1 MPKLTRS
8 IPHRKELIA
17 GAALGLVIGI
27 AIFIA
32 NPALR
37 NIDTLT
43 QSRTAVSE
51 LPNTTK
57 LTAGMIAPSF
67 TLTDART
74 QKLVSLSDYTNQPIV
89 LNFWATWCG
98 PCRIEMPHLQ
108 DAHNNAHTTDLTI
121 LAINYGEDVKTVL
134 GFADQLG
141 LTFPLLLDQTG
152 TVQQQYHVRGFPS
165 TVFISRNGTV
175 TYNQIGI
182 LSKDMLNQRIAHI
195 SMTK

>member
-1 MPKLTRS
+1 
-8 IPHRKELIA
+8 
-17 GAALGLVIGI
+17 
-27 AIFIA
+27 
-32 NPALR
+32 
-37 NIDTLT
+37 
-43 QSRTAVSE
+43 
-51 LPNTTK
+51 
-57 LTAGMIAPSF
+57 
-67 TLTDART
+67 
-74 QKLVSLSDYTNQPIV
+74 
-89 LNFWATWCG
+89 
-98 PCRIEMPHLQ
+98 MPHLQ
-108 DAHNNAHTTDLTI
+108 DAHNNTHTTDVTI
-121 LAINYGEDVKTVL
+121 LAINYGEDAKTVL

>member
-43 QSRTAVSE
+43 QSRTAISE

-108 DAHNNAHTTDLTI
+108 DAHNNAHTTDVTI

-134 GFADQLG
+134 GFADKLD
-141 LTFPLLLDQTG
+141 LTFPLLLDETG
-152 TVQQQYHVRGFPS
+152 TVQQQYHIRGFPS

-175 TYNQIGI
+175 AYNQIGI
-182 LSKDMLNQRIAHI
+182 LSKDMLNQRIEHI
-195 SMTK
+195 SMTR